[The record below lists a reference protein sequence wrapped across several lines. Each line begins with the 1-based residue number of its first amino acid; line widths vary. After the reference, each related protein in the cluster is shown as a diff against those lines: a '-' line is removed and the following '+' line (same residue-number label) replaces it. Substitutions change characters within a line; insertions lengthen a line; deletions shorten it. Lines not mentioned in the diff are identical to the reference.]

1 MGRACSLD
9 LVCSSRNVY
18 RMKIIFKAFHG
29 MLAGRYTDR
38 SHGSRQN
45 NRHPIDFVV
54 PSHRQNYLRLK
65 IAIPSRLQKSDPSC
79 RTALS
84 RQMKFTVSSRR
95 ENIVYITVPSRR
107 EKICMLS
114 CPPEKNISP
123 SRPAAT
129 TVPVSLRCRDGNFFC
144 QICTMYVVVFSR
156 TVIVF
161 VFEIHIYKLR
171 QCNDEYPILLLHVV
185 YPKHRH

>member
-95 ENIVYITVPSRR
+95 EKHSLYYRPVPPRKNMYAVLSPRKKYFPVPSCRHHR
-107 EKICMLS
+107 
-114 CPPEKNISP
+114 
-123 SRPAAT
+123 SR
-129 TVPVSLRCRDGNFFC
+129 L
-144 QICTMYVVVFSR
+144 
-156 TVIVF
+156 
-161 VFEIHIYKLR
+161 FEM
-171 QCNDEYPILLLHVV
+171 P
-185 YPKHRH
+185 